1 MRYITTLLITLVLV
15 GCQTTQKTE
24 ATTVKE
30 IVKVE
35 ADKPKLEA
43 KEGHNPFK
51 GIDIPTGSIITSTKP
66 VICGRIDVVLS
77 KMEDSFGEVPILV
90 GKVPVQDEKGTRQ
103 VISTLTYNL
112 KTQSYTFLEQMPLEP
127 RIVCILSSGYGKL
140 NTLKLGTA
148 L

>member
-1 MRYITTLLITLVLV
+1 
-15 GCQTTQKTE
+15 
-24 ATTVKE
+24 
-30 IVKVE
+30 
-35 ADKPKLEA
+35 
-43 KEGHNPFK
+43 
-51 GIDIPTGSIITSTKP
+51 
-66 VICGRIDVVLS
+66 
-77 KMEDSFGEVPILV
+77 MEDSFGEVPILV

-103 VISTLTYNL
+103 VISTLTYNP